1 MTPFRRALRWSLAE
15 RYASLLIGIASVMVI
30 ARVLTPAEIGVFSL
44 CAAFVAIAGTVRDFG
59 VSEYI
64 VQEKNLNRDR
74 LRNVFGVALITAWSL
89 GAFIFLIRGFLAA
102 HFSNPAIESVM
113 AIMALN
119 FLVLPLASPTWALLN
134 RDMAFRQMFYVQLAC
149 TVLQNATTIALAVLG
164 HGPESLAWGSLAGIL
179 LQALA
184 INLMRPWQA
193 VLWPSL
199 RGASQVFRYGAYQMS
214 AQLLEAGTN
223 NAHEF
228 LIARSFGFSAV
239 GLFSRAKGLV
249 DMFQNNV
256 TVGIVRVASVAL
268 AHASRDGEQLAPLF
282 ARGTTMFT
290 GIAWPFFGALA
301 IMAPEIIRVL
311 FGPQWESANNIG
323 TMLAVSILPAGLF
336 ALGPAVLTATGMVQR
351 RLRVALI
358 WCPVHL
364 ALLIAASQVSLEAMA
379 LCWFITNCV
388 LAAAYATQLVKVLG
402 VPLSTLYAGVS
413 RSALVAACST
423 GVMALIEY
431 LGASFEVPPLAVLP
445 IAYALGALAW
455 VVSLRIF
462 QHPVSAEVDRLI
474 LSLRGRFS
482 PNGAPQHK

>member
-15 RYASLLIGIASVMVI
+15 RYASLLIGIAAAMVI

-59 VSEYI
+59 VTEYI
-64 VQEKNLNRDR
+64 VQEKDLSRER
-74 LRNVFGVALITAWSL
+74 LRNVFAVALITAWSL
-89 GAFIFLIRGFLAA
+89 GALIFLIRGFVAD
-102 HFSNPAIESVM
+102 HYSNPAIEGVM

-149 TVLQNATTIALAVLG
+149 TVVQSGTTITLAVLG
-164 HGPESLAWGSLAGIL
+164 FGPESLAWGSLASIL
-179 LQALA
+179 LQAVA

-199 RGASQVFRYGAYQMS
+199 RGASQVLRYGAYQMS

-228 LIARSFGFSAV
+228 LIARSFGFSPV

-249 DMFQNNV
+249 DMFQNNI
-256 TVGIVRVASVAL
+256 TVAIIRVASVAL
-268 AHASRDGEQLAPLF
+268 AQSSREGEQLAPLF

-301 IMAPEIIRVL
+301 IMAPEIIQVL
-311 FGPQWESANNIG
+311 FGPQWGSAHSIG
-323 TMLAVSILPAGLF
+323 TILAVSILPAGLF

-364 ALLIAASQVSLEAMA
+364 ALLVAASQVSLEAMA
-379 LCWFITNCV
+379 LCWFVTNCV
-388 LAAAYATQLVKVLG
+388 LAAAYAAQLVKVLG
-402 VPLSTLYAGVS
+402 VSLSTLYAGVS

-423 GVMALIEY
+423 GTMALIEF
-431 LGASFEVPPLAVLP
+431 LGDWLSVPPLVVLP
-445 IAYALGALAW
+445 FAYAFGVLAW
-455 VVSLRIF
+455 VAAVRLFR
-462 QHPVSAEVDRLI
+462 HPVSSEIDRSLRLLRDRL
-474 LSLRGRFS
+474 GRAGR
-482 PNGAPQHK
+482 PPLG

>member
-1 MTPFRRALRWSLAE
+1 MRWSLAE
-15 RYASLLIGIASVMVI
+15 RYASLVVGLASGMII
-30 ARVLTPAEIGVFSL
+30 ARVLTPTDLGVFSL
-44 CAAFVAIAGTVRDFG
+44 CAAFVAIIGTVRDFG

-64 VQEKNLNRDR
+64 VQEKDLSRDR
-74 LRNVFGVALITAWSL
+74 LRNVFGVALISAWSL
-89 GAFIFLIRGFLAA
+89 GAFIFLIRGFLAT
-102 HFSNPAIESVM
+102 HFSNPVIASVM

-119 FLVLPLASPTWALLN
+119 FVVLPLASPTWALLN

-149 TVLQNATTIALAVLG
+149 TVVQNATTIALAVLG
-164 HGPESLAWGSLAGIL
+164 HGPESLAWGSLASIL

-184 INLMRPWQA
+184 INLVRPWQA
-193 VLWPSL
+193 VLRPSL
-199 RGASQVFRYGAYQMS
+199 RGASQVFRFGAYQMS

-223 NAHEF
+223 NVHEF
-228 LIARSFGFSAV
+228 LIARSFGFSPV

-256 TVGIVRVASVAL
+256 TAGIVRVASVAL
-268 AHASRDGEQLAPLF
+268 AHASRDGEELAPLF

-311 FGPQWESANNIG
+311 FGPQWASASHIG
-323 TMLAVSILPAGLF
+323 TILAVSILPAGLF

-402 VPLSTLYAGVS
+402 VSLSTLYAGVS

-423 GVMALIEY
+423 GMGEPSRRGTASWPLTSSSSRMGRGGCGGGPQDTFGEPSATQVTCPTCAAGNRSACSSVMAS
-431 LGASFEVPPLAVLP
+431 APP
-445 IAYALGALAW
+445 
-455 VVSLRIF
+455 S
-462 QHPVSAEVDRLI
+462 EC
-474 LSLRGRFS
+474 
-482 PNGAPQHK
+482 PNT